1 MSPLLEIKKAALTY
15 YASLNKGC
23 KELRDLPI
31 LPKVLLSVSLIL
43 LIGLLLAFRSLTL
56 DLQKLTG
63 NLTLKDKEIQ
73 NLREELLA
81 QKSKNIQLA
90 GELESIE
97 RVAQKYYPN
106 LKLEWAISQ
115 LLADYEHAKEV
126 VLRYDYLPL
135 SEEKK
140 IALIKNLKKLKEDFG
155 KSVMHIEITYESWVS
170 SSIKKLIEEIV
181 DILSSAELNVSG
193 PELMAV
199 YRVMPAY
206 PVELEYNAQDEQFAQ
221 QLYSALQIL
230 INPDS
235 RNIIRKNMPKGK
247 MRIHFT
253 GQAKFGPDGTVT
265 IY

>member
-1 MSPLLEIKKAALTY
+1 MSFFPEIKKATLTY
-15 YASLNKGC
+15 YTSLIKGY
-23 KELRDLPI
+23 KELKGLPL
-31 LPKVLLSVSLIL
+31 LPKVLLLVSLIL
-43 LIGLLLAFRSLTL
+43 LIGLSGVVRSLNV
-56 DLQKLTG
+56 DLQKLTR

-73 NLREELLA
+73 SLRQDLLVE
-81 QKSKNIQLA
+81 KSKNIQLT

-97 RVAQKYYPN
+97 KVAQKHYPN

-115 LLADYEHAKEV
+115 LLVDYEHAKEV
-126 VLRYDYLPL
+126 VLRSDYLPL

-155 KSVMHIEITYESWVS
+155 KSLMHIEITYESWVS

-206 PVELEYNAQDEQFAQ
+206 PIELEYNTENEQFVQ

-235 RNIIRKNMPKGK
+235 RYTIRKTMPGSK